1 MTEEMKAEGPITPYT
16 EEVMFIKISE
26 IVRDQKFQV
35 RLDLSEEAINHYRRM
50 YAMETEPALPPIV
63 VGEVKGVYYLVEAVD
78 DPDMVLLLHERSGTL
93 ESVEGAEFDRVL
105 QLLEDEG

>member
-1 MTEEMKAEGPITPYT
+1 MEES
-16 EEVMFIKISE
+16 EEVSLVDEAGVERRF
-26 IVRDQKFQV
+26 
-35 RLDLSEEAINHYRRM
+35 RLHDAFDLE
-50 YAMETEPALPPIV
+50 
-63 VGEVKGVYYLVEAVD
+63 GGVYYLVEAVD

>member
-1 MTEEMKAEGPITPYT
+1 VEES
-16 EEVMFIKISE
+16 EEVSLVDEAGVERRF
-26 IVRDQKFQV
+26 
-35 RLDLSEEAINHYRRM
+35 RLHDAFDLD
-50 YAMETEPALPPIV
+50 
-63 VGEVKGVYYLVEAVD
+63 GGVYYLVEAVD

>member
-1 MTEEMKAEGPITPYT
+1 VDET
-16 EEVMFIKISE
+16 EEVSLLDEAGVERRF
-26 IVRDQKFQV
+26 
-35 RLDLSEEAINHYRRM
+35 RLHDAFDLD
-50 YAMETEPALPPIV
+50 
-63 VGEVKGVYYLVEAVD
+63 GGVYYLVEAVD

>member
-1 MTEEMKAEGPITPYT
+1 VEES
-16 EEVMFIKISE
+16 EEVSLVDEAGVERRF
-26 IVRDQKFQV
+26 
-35 RLDLSEEAINHYRRM
+35 RLHDAFDLE
-50 YAMETEPALPPIV
+50 
-63 VGEVKGVYYLVEAVD
+63 GGVYYLVEAVD

>member
-1 MTEEMKAEGPITPYT
+1 VDEA
-16 EEVMFIKISE
+16 EEVSLLDEAGVERRF
-26 IVRDQKFQV
+26 
-35 RLDLSEEAINHYRRM
+35 RLHDAFDLD
-50 YAMETEPALPPIV
+50 
-63 VGEVKGVYYLVEAVD
+63 GGVYYLVEAVD

>member
-1 MTEEMKAEGPITPYT
+1 MEES
-16 EEVMFIKISE
+16 EEVSLVDEGGVERRF
-26 IVRDQKFQV
+26 
-35 RLDLSEEAINHYRRM
+35 RLHDAFDLE
-50 YAMETEPALPPIV
+50 
-63 VGEVKGVYYLVEAVD
+63 GGVYYLVEAVD